1 MKVYSTSECAAC
13 YFRTAADYPSKK
25 SLLQITERCNL
36 HCKHCFVSSVS
47 SGQDMDLDLILTK
60 VIPEFVKNNISKVT
74 LTGGE
79 PFVYP
84 HLFEVVEALRKSE
97 ISVCICTNASLVTSD
112 FVNRIK
118 RLGEIHF
125 NVSLDGFSNV
135 SHGKFRG
142 NDSVGLFTHIL
153 NNIKMLGSEN
163 MLNGILVTPNIY
175 ASIEE
180 YKDICQFAKGNNAKY
195 VLFNP
200 LSEFGRGEET
210 VSLSYTEHQMLDL
223 RKAVES
229 YSGSKFETVFIR
241 FPNSN
246 SIPLN
251 KCPAGDIIYIFTNGD
266 IAYCPY
272 MVFAAKNSSSI
283 YDYQDFVMGNIFSSS
298 FDWNKDVNNYRFPIM
313 FDKVCAECVNR
324 ECKKGCYA
332 SKIALGKHLEE
343 CDKKLCP
350 LINVT
355 NTN

>member
-36 HCKHCFVSSVS
+36 HCKHCFVSSVC

-84 HLFEVVEALRKSE
+84 HLIEVVEALRNNE

-118 RLGEIHF
+118 GLGSIHF
-125 NVSLDGFSNV
+125 NVSLDGFSND

-142 NDSVGLFTHIL
+142 NDSAGLFTHIM
-153 NNIKMLGSEN
+153 NNIKLLGSEN

-180 YKDICQFAKGNNAKY
+180 YKDICQFAKDNNAKY

-200 LSEFGRGEET
+200 LSEFGRGEES
-210 VSLSYTEHQMLDL
+210 VSLSYTEQQMLDL
-223 RKAVES
+223 RKAVEG
-229 YSGSKFETVFIR
+229 YSDSKFEIVFIR

-272 MVFAAKNSSSI
+272 MVFAAKNSSSR

-298 FDWNKDVNNYRFPIM
+298 FDWNNDVNNYRFPIT
-313 FDKVCAECVNR
+313 FDKVCAECINR

-343 CDKKLCP
+343 CDEQLCP
-350 LINVT
+350 LINGT